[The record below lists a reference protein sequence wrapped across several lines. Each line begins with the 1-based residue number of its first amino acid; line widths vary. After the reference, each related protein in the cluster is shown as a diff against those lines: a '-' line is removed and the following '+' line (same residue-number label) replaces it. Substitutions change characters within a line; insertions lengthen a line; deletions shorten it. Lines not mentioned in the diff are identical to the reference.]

1 MDQEQF
7 DKEWDEWFDEI
18 DEIRDR
24 IEKALIDVDGSVR
37 RLNRRDDSP
46 PEVPAL
52 EALSSNLLSV
62 SAELGKLTITIA
74 KSLDAQKQE
83 MMARIWSS
91 DNPVLNTLLKKAAAG
106 FEP

>member
-1 MDQEQF
+1 MDQAQF
-7 DKEWDEWFDEI
+7 DREWDEWFNEI
-18 DEIRDR
+18 DELRDR
-24 IEKALIDVDGSVR
+24 IEKAVIDVDGSVR

-83 MMARIWSS
+83 MMARIWS